1 MNRDAVL
8 VPLPGFEPLAASV
21 TGMDIV
27 RPICARF
34 RNREIAVRL
43 PRQVADR
50 DCVLLGTA
58 APPAERLIELLLAAD
73 TLTRHGAQS
82 VCALLPYLAYA
93 RQDHPEPGHSLAAA
107 WLGRALG
114 AAGVDAVTTID
125 IHSEAA
131 RELIGL
137 PVASLSPA
145 RLFTRALADTVAEDT
160 VVVAPDSG
168 AVTRAREMA
177 DALGV
182 ERPVAWLDKER
193 TAAGVA
199 HTRILGELDRNA
211 IVVDD
216 ILDTGGTL
224 LSCCHELRSHG
235 VERLTIAVTHGL
247 FTGPAWH
254 ALGELGVDTIHTTDS
269 IPTVWL
275 RASRLIRVHSIA
287 PLLAE
292 ALAQPVTLQVDD

>member
-1 MNRDAVL
+1 MNTNSVL

-27 RPICARF
+27 RPICTRF

-73 TLTRHGAQS
+73 TLTRNGAQS
-82 VCALLPYLAYA
+82 VCAMLPYLAYA
-93 RQDHPEPGHSLAAA
+93 RQDHPELGHSLAAA
-107 WLGRALG
+107 WLGRALS
-114 AAGVDAVTTID
+114 AAGVGAVTTID
-125 IHSEAA
+125 IHSDAA

-145 RLFTRALADTVAEDT
+145 RLFTRALADTISAES
-160 VVVAPDSG
+160 VVVAPDRG
-168 AVTRAREMA
+168 AVTRASEMA

-193 TAAGVA
+193 TAAGVTQA
-199 HTRILGELDRNA
+199 RILGELDRNA

-247 FTGPAWH
+247 FTGSAWH
-254 ALGELGVDTIHTTDS
+254 ALGDLGVDTIHTTDS
-269 IPTVWL
+269 IPAVWL
-275 RASRLIRVHSIA
+275 RASRLVSVHSIA

-292 ALAQPVTLQVDD
+292 ALAQPVTLQVND

>member
-1 MNRDAVL
+1 MNSDAVL

-27 RPICARF
+27 RPICSRF
-34 RNREIAVRL
+34 ANGEIAVRL
-43 PRQVADR
+43 LGQVADR

-58 APPAERLIELLLAAD
+58 APPAERMIELLMAAD
-73 TLTRHGAQS
+73 TLTRHGALS
-82 VCALLPYLAYA
+82 VSALLPYLAYA
-93 RQDHPEPGHSLAAA
+93 RQDHPEAGHSLAAA
-107 WLGRALG
+107 WLGRALN
-114 AAGVDAVTTID
+114 AAGVGAVTTID

-145 RLFTRALADTVAEDT
+145 RLFTRALADQVAADT
-160 VVVAPDSG
+160 VVVAPDRG

-182 ERPVAWLDKER
+182 ERPVASLDQER
-193 TAAGVA
+193 TAAGVT

-216 ILDTGGTL
+216 ILDNGGTL
-224 LSCCHELRSHG
+224 LCCCRELRSRG
-235 VERLTIAVTHGL
+235 VEGLTVAVTHGL
-247 FTGPAWH
+247 FTGSAWH
-254 ALGELGVDTIHTTDS
+254 ALGELGVDDIHTTDS

-287 PLLAE
+287 PLLTE
-292 ALAQPVTLQVDD
+292 ALAEPVTVQADD